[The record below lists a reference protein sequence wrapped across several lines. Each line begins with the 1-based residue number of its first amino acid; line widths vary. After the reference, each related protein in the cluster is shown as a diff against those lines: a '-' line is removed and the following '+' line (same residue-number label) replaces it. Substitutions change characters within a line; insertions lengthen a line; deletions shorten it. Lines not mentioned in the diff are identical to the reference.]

1 MKITKTLPI
10 AALLFAVLLTACT
23 QTKKDSS
30 LNEPAISVTDTL
42 GFAEFQ
48 RWKMESEIRER
59 IRIENE
65 MAAAAAPARSYTP
78 AKSSSAKKSYATS
91 SRRSGNTRYASGN
104 RNYSS
109 NGGYAT
115 TSRQQQPA
123 RKKWSHTAKGAVVGG
138 ASGAIIGAVANRKN
152 RLGGGVVGAVV
163 GAATGAG
170 IGAIVDKKERQRQ
183 YYYY

>member
-1 MKITKTLPI
+1 MKIINTLPLT
-10 AALLFAVLLTACT
+10 ALLFAVLLTACT
-23 QTKKDSS
+23 QTKRDSS
-30 LNEPAISVTDTL
+30 NEPGISVTDTL
-42 GFAEFQ
+42 GLAEFQ

-65 MAAAAAPARSYTP
+65 MAAVAAPARSYTP
-78 AKSSSAKKSYATS
+78 AKSSSSRSYATS
-91 SRRSGNTRYASGN
+91 SRRSSNMRSSSGN

-138 ASGAIIGAVANRKN
+138 ASGAIIGAVANKKN

-170 IGAIVDKKERQRQ
+170 IGAIVDKRERQRN
-183 YYYY
+183 YYY